1 MLDIAFPNEKIYIE
15 YQGSGHN
22 LDVQLGKVTEEEFKR
37 KEINRFYFLKNKGW
51 RMIEIISSNDKLPKE
66 DKLLEMIKLAK
77 EMLQDNNHIGFNID
91 NGTVRIKNSIN
102 IYDFGELLTS
112 KKIRNI
118 VKEESA

>member
-15 YQGSGHN
+15 YQESGHN